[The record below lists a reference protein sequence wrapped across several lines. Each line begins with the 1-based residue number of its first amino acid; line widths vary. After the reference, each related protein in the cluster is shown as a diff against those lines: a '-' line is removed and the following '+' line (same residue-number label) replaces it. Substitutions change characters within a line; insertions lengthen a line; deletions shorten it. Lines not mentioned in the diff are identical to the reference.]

1 MGCRIKSLAKKT
13 VYTPPILRKHN
24 VHYLRLKMRC
34 SRDEPLPH
42 LEYTGG
48 LQAEEWFYNP
58 RSPNDLGL
66 ANVSVKYEVCSSSPQ
81 SLFETARFSQG

>member
-1 MGCRIKSLAKKT
+1 MGCRIKSLAKKMH
-13 VYTPPILRKHN
+13 TPPISQKHN
-24 VHYLRLKMRC
+24 VHYLRLKMRR

-48 LQAEEWFYNP
+48 AT
-58 RSPNDLGL
+58 SDLGL
-66 ANVSVKYEVCSSSPQ
+66 ANVSVIYEVCSSSPE